1 MSWLMRVIGRVLGTT
16 QTVTL
21 ACQIQ
26 DGQNG
31 GNNNIVEQPKPVSK
45 ELKRK
50 RSVAQRDIQAQSP
63 KTETSCA
70 PIRTKKSS
78 TSGTR
83 SATPVSQSV
92 KPKRK
97 PKSSVAQPIT
107 QGKSSKQEPKSAH
120 KTRGQAGKQIVP
132 VSKTPLHAKLKA
144 KPKP

>member
-31 GNNNIVEQPKPVSK
+31 GSNNTVEQPKPVNK

-50 RSVAQRDIQAQSP
+50 RSVAKQDTQAQLP

-78 TSGTR
+78 TNGTR
-83 SATPVSQSV
+83 SATPVSQPV

-97 PKSSVAQPIT
+97 PKSSVAQSTT
-107 QGKSSKQEPKSAH
+107 QGKLSKQEPKSAH
-120 KTRGQAGKQIVP
+120 KTRGQTGKQIVP
-132 VSKTPLHAKLKA
+132 VSKTPQHAKLKA
-144 KPKP
+144 KRKP